1 MLHTI
6 TLFKSLFD
14 TKEGSIPFD
23 MSLLEVVERI
33 KNGDSKLHVEK
44 LRTLTGDEYDQE
56 KKKSIVIMFNGTF
69 AYRNIKGLNQ
79 HSGLMICDYDKIPE
93 NEFQA
98 VYNEVKII
106 PHVIT
111 AFISPSGKGFKAVVS
126 IPKSSPEEHSRRF
139 KAFSERFPCQYFD
152 SKNKDVSRACFESY
166 DPNIY
171 INENATVFTEIS
183 SDYQN
188 SISERP
194 AVLPITNE
202 TEIIKRLIKWWDKKF
217 GFEEGTRNNN
227 LLVLAQA
234 FCEHGVSLDYGLNY
248 VLNNVIY
255 GNFSDDE
262 ATNVFKNAYNRMR
275 SSAGTK
281 YFEDIDKINE
291 IRFALKSKTK
301 EEVIQQHSVTTDVI
315 SDIEGTHDENQFW
328 AINSKGTVVIIPIFF
343 KTFLE
348 RRGYFKYYPET
359 AVKPT
364 FVKVKSNIVTITSV
378 EIIKDD
384 VLNYLINE
392 PDVWNHVS
400 KSKQLF
406 SEQFLTMLKSID
418 MEMIKDTKSTAYVP
432 FLNGVVKITS
442 KSIELQK
449 YISCDGFIWDNQIIK
464 RNYIQAPIDNNF
476 QDLVHKVSNND
487 TSRIQTLE
495 STLGYLIHSYKD
507 KQHQKAVIVNDELIS
522 DNPNGGSGKS
532 IMINALK
539 HFRKVVI
546 IDGKAF
552 DPNKGDFIYQR
563 VDLDTQILAFDDVK
577 KSFNFEAIFSLITEG
592 ITVNRKNKDEI
603 FIPFERAPKVIITTN
618 YVINGSGSSHARRRH
633 EIEFHQYF
641 NESRNPMDVYGRLL
655 FDSWNADDWASFD
668 CYMLSN
674 LQNYLSTGLQ
684 SVKSINSEAKRVIQS
699 TSKDFYDWAMEYEW
713 SDTRHYI
720 SAMLSS
726 FIEATGN
733 NHASPKRFAQWVRL
747 YLGYKSYTYTE
758 GRSNA
763 GIFVHIQVPF

>member
-1 MLHTI
+1 
-6 TLFKSLFD
+6 
-14 TKEGSIPFD
+14 
-23 MSLLEVVERI
+23 
-33 KNGDSKLHVEK
+33 
-44 LRTLTGDEYDQE
+44 
-56 KKKSIVIMFNGTF
+56 
-69 AYRNIKGLNQ
+69 
-79 HSGLMICDYDKIPE
+79 
-93 NEFQA
+93 
-98 VYNEVKII
+98 
-106 PHVIT
+106 
-111 AFISPSGKGFKAVVS
+111 
-126 IPKSSPEEHSRRF
+126 
-139 KAFSERFPCQYFD
+139 
-152 SKNKDVSRACFESY
+152 
-166 DPNIY
+166 
-171 INENATVFTEIS
+171 
-183 SDYQN
+183 
-188 SISERP
+188 
-194 AVLPITNE
+194 
-202 TEIIKRLIKWWDKKF
+202 
-217 GFEEGTRNNN
+217 
-227 LLVLAQA
+227 
-234 FCEHGVSLDYGLNY
+234 
-248 VLNNVIY
+248 
-255 GNFSDDE
+255 
-262 ATNVFKNAYNRMR
+262 MR

-301 EEVIQQHSVTTDVI
+301 EEVISQHSVTPDVI

-328 AINSKGTVVIIPIFF
+328 AINSKGTVIIIPIFF

-487 TSRIQTLE
+487 KSRIQALE

-655 FDSWNADDWASFD
+655 FDSWDADDWASFD

-720 SAMLSS
+720 AVMLSS
-726 FIEATGN
+726 FIEASAN
-733 NHASPKRFAQWVRL
+733 NHVAPKRFAQWVRL
-747 YLGYKSYTYTE
+747 YLGYKSFTFTE
-758 GRSNA
+758 GRGQS

>member
-1 MLHTI
+1 
-6 TLFKSLFD
+6 
-14 TKEGSIPFD
+14 
-23 MSLLEVVERI
+23 MSLLEVIERI
-33 KNGDSKLHVEK
+33 KNGDSKEHVEK
-44 LRTLTGDEYDQE
+44 LRLLSGDEYDQE

-69 AYRNIKGLNQ
+69 AYRNIKGLNE

-93 NEFQA
+93 NEFES
-98 VYNEVKII
+98 VYESVKNN
-106 PHVIT
+106 PCVIT

-126 IPKSSPEEHSRRF
+126 IPKSTAEEHSRRF

-171 INENATVFTEIS
+171 YNPNATVFTEIS

-188 SISERP
+188 SITERP

-202 TEIIKRLIKWWDKKF
+202 TEIIKRLITWWDRKF
-217 GFEEGTRNNN
+217 GFEEGSRNNN

-255 GNFSDDE
+255 GNFTDDE
-262 ATNVFKNAYNRMR
+262 ASNVFKNAYNRMI
-275 SSAGTK
+275 SNAGTK

-291 IRFALKSKTK
+291 IKFALKTKTK
-301 EEVIQQHSVTTDVI
+301 EEVISQHSVTPEVI
-315 SDIEGTHDENQFW
+315 SEIEGTHDENQFW
-328 AINSKGTVVIIPIFF
+328 AINSKGTVQIIPIFF

-348 RRGYFKYYPET
+348 RRGYFKYYPEN

-384 VLNYLINE
+384 VLNYLIEE
-392 PDVWNHVS
+392 PNVWNHVS

-464 RNYIQAPIDNNF
+464 RNYISAPIENNF
-476 QDLVHKVSNND
+476 RDLVHKVSND
-487 TSRIQTLE
+487 ESSRIKALE

-577 KSFNFEAIFSLITEG
+577 KSFNFESIFSLITEG

-641 NESRNPMDVYGRLL
+641 NESRSPIDVYGRLL
-655 FDSWNADDWASFD
+655 FDSWNSDDWASFD

-674 LQNYLSTGLQ
+674 LQNYLTDGLQ
-684 SVKSINSEAKRVIQS
+684 SVKSINSEAKRVIQA
-699 TSKDFYDWAMEYEW
+699 TSKDFYDWASEYEW
-713 SDTRHYI
+713 TDTRHYI
-720 SAMLSS
+720 SSMNNS
-726 FIEATGN
+726 FAEMTGN
-733 NHASPKRFAQWVRL
+733 NNVSPKRFAQYVRT
-747 YLGYKSYTYTE
+747 YLGYKSFTYNE
-758 GRSNA
+758 GRGHS
-763 GIFVHIQVPF
+763 GIFVHIQAPF

>member
-1 MLHTI
+1 M
-6 TLFKSLFD
+6 
-14 TKEGSIPFD
+14 
-23 MSLLEVVERI
+23 
-33 KNGDSKLHVEK
+33 
-44 LRTLTGDEYDQE
+44 
-56 KKKSIVIMFNGTF
+56 
-69 AYRNIKGLNQ
+69 
-79 HSGLMICDYDKIPE
+79 
-93 NEFQA
+93 
-98 VYNEVKII
+98 
-106 PHVIT
+106 
-111 AFISPSGKGFKAVVS
+111 
-126 IPKSSPEEHSRRF
+126 
-139 KAFSERFPCQYFD
+139 
-152 SKNKDVSRACFESY
+152 
-166 DPNIY
+166 
-171 INENATVFTEIS
+171 
-183 SDYQN
+183 
-188 SISERP
+188 
-194 AVLPITNE
+194 PITNE

-217 GFEEGTRNNN
+217 GFEEGTRNSN

-301 EEVIQQHSVTTDVI
+301 EEVIQQHSVTPDVI

-328 AINSKGTVVIIPIFF
+328 AVNSKGTVVIIPIFF

-464 RNYIQAPIDNNF
+464 RNYIQAPIENNF

-487 TSRIQTLE
+487 TSRIQALE

-507 KQHQKAVIVNDELIS
+507 KQHQKAIIVNDELIS

-713 SDTRHYI
+713 TDTRHYI
-720 SAMLSS
+720 AVMLSS
-726 FIEATGN
+726 FIEASAN
-733 NHASPKRFAQWVRL
+733 NHVAPKRFAQWVRT
-747 YLGYKSYTYTE
+747 YLGYKSYTFTE
-758 GRSNA
+758 GRGQS

>member
-1 MLHTI
+1 
-6 TLFKSLFD
+6 
-14 TKEGSIPFD
+14 
-23 MSLLEVVERI
+23 MSLLEVIERI
-33 KNGDSKLHVEK
+33 KNGDSKEHVEK
-44 LRTLTGDEYDQE
+44 LRLLSGDEYDQE

-69 AYRNIKGLNQ
+69 AYRNIKGLNE

-93 NEFQA
+93 NEFT
-98 VYNEVKII
+98 EVFDSVKNI
-106 PHVIT
+106 PNIIT

-126 IPKSSPEEHSRRF
+126 IPKSTAEEHSRRF

-171 INENATVFTEIS
+171 HNPNATVFAEIS

-202 TEIIKRLIKWWDKKF
+202 TEIIKRLITWWDRKF
-217 GFEEGTRNNN
+217 GFEEGSRNNN

-255 GNFSDDE
+255 GNFTDDE
-262 ATNVFKNAYNRMR
+262 ASNVFKNAYNRMK
-275 SSAGTK
+275 SNAGTK
-281 YFEDIDKINE
+281 YFEAIDKINE
-291 IRFALKSKTK
+291 IKFALKTKTK

-315 SDIEGTHDENQFW
+315 SEIEGTHDENQFW
-328 AINSKGTVVIIPIFF
+328 SINSKGTVIIIPIFF

-348 RRGYFKYYPET
+348 RRGYFKYYPEN

-384 VLNYLINE
+384 VLNYLIEE
-392 PDVWNHVS
+392 PNVWNHVS

-464 RNYIQAPIDNNF
+464 RNYISASIENNF
-476 QDLVHKVSNND
+476 RDLVHKVSND
-487 TSRIQTLE
+487 ESSRIKALE

-552 DPNKGDFIYQR
+552 DPNKGYFIYQL

-641 NESRNPMDVYGRLL
+641 NESRSPIDVYGRLL
-655 FDSWNADDWASFD
+655 FDSWNSDDWASFD

-674 LQNYLSTGLQ
+674 LQNYLTDGLQ
-684 SVKSINSEAKRVIQS
+684 SVKSINSEAKRVIQA
-699 TSKDFYDWAMEYEW
+699 TSKDFYDWATEYEW
-713 SDTRHYI
+713 TDTRHYI
-720 SAMLSS
+720 ASMNNS
-726 FIEATGN
+726 FTEMTGN
-733 NHASPKRFAQWVRL
+733 NNVSPKRFAQWVRT
-747 YLGYKSYTYTE
+747 YLGYKSFTYNE
-758 GRSNA
+758 GRGHS
-763 GIFVHIQVPF
+763 GIFVHIQAPF

>member
-1 MLHTI
+1 
-6 TLFKSLFD
+6 
-14 TKEGSIPFD
+14 
-23 MSLLEVVERI
+23 MSLLEVIERI
-33 KNGDSKLHVEK
+33 KNGDSKDHVEK
-44 LRTLTGDEYDQE
+44 LRLLSGDEYDQE

-69 AYRNIKGLNQ
+69 AYRNIKGLNE

-93 NEFQA
+93 NEFES
-98 VYNEVKII
+98 VYESVKNI
-106 PHVIT
+106 PNIIT

-126 IPKSSPEEHSRRF
+126 IPKSTADEHSRRF

-171 INENATVFTEIS
+171 YNPNATVFAEIS

-202 TEIIKRLIKWWDKKF
+202 TEIIKRLITWWDRKF
-217 GFEEGTRNNN
+217 GFEEGSRNNN

-248 VLNNVIY
+248 VLNNVIF
-255 GNFSDDE
+255 GNFTDDE
-262 ATNVFKNAYNRMR
+262 ASNVFKNAYNRMR

-291 IRFALKSKTK
+291 IKFALKTKTK
-301 EEVIQQHSVTTDVI
+301 EEVIQQHSVTPEVI
-315 SDIEGTHDENQFW
+315 SEIEGTHDENQFW
-328 AINSKGTVVIIPIFF
+328 SINSKGTVIIIPIFF

-348 RRGYFKYYPET
+348 RRGYFKYYPEN

-384 VLNYLINE
+384 VLNYLIEE
-392 PDVWNHVS
+392 PNVWNHVS

-464 RNYIQAPIDNNF
+464 RNYISAPIENNF
-476 QDLVHKVSNND
+476 RDLVHKVSND
-487 TSRIQTLE
+487 ESSRIKALE

-641 NESRNPMDVYGRLL
+641 NESRSPIDVYGRLL
-655 FDSWNADDWASFD
+655 FDSWNTDDWASFD

-674 LQNYLSTGLQ
+674 LQNYLIDGLQ
-684 SVKSINSEAKRVIQS
+684 SVKSINSEAKRVIQA
-699 TSKDFYDWAMEYEW
+699 TSKDFYDWASEYEW
-713 SDTRHYI
+713 TDTRHYI
-720 SAMLSS
+720 ASMNNS
-726 FIEATGN
+726 FTEMTGN
-733 NHASPKRFAQWVRL
+733 NNVSPKRFAQWVRT
-747 YLGYKSYTYTE
+747 YLGYKSFTYNE
-758 GRSNA
+758 GRGHS
-763 GIFVHIQVPF
+763 GIFVHIQAPF

>member
-1 MLHTI
+1 MLHTC

-23 MSLLEVVERI
+23 MSLLEVIDRI
-33 KNGDSKLHVEK
+33 KNGDSKEHVEK
-44 LRTLTGDEYDQE
+44 LRTLTGAEYDQE

-69 AYRNIKGLNQ
+69 AYRNIKGLNE

-93 NEFQA
+93 NEFET
-98 VYNEVKII
+98 VYQSVKNN
-106 PHVIT
+106 PCVIT

-126 IPKSSPEEHSRRF
+126 IPKSTSEEHSRRF
-139 KAFSERFPCQYFD
+139 KAFSERFPCEYFD
-152 SKNKDVSRACFESY
+152 TKNKDVSRACFESY

-171 INENATVFTEIS
+171 YNPNASVFVDIS
-183 SDYQN
+183 RDYQN
-188 SISERP
+188 SITERP

-202 TEIIKRLIKWWDKKF
+202 TEIIKRLINWWDRKF
-217 GFEEGTRNNN
+217 GFEEGSRNNN

-248 VLNNVIY
+248 VLNNVIF
-255 GNFSDDE
+255 GNFTDDE
-262 ATNVFKNAYNRMR
+262 ASNVFKNAYNRMR
-275 SSAGTK
+275 ASAGTK

-291 IRFALKSKTK
+291 IKFALKTKTK
-301 EEVIQQHSVTTDVI
+301 EEVISQHSVTPEVI
-315 SDIEGTHDENQFW
+315 SEIEGTHDENQFW
-328 AINSKGTVVIIPIFF
+328 AINSKGTVQIIPIFF

-348 RRGYFKYYPET
+348 RRGYFKYYPEN

-384 VLNYLINE
+384 VLNYLIEE
-392 PDVWNHVS
+392 PNVWNHVS

-464 RNYIQAPIDNNF
+464 RNYNPAPIENNF
-476 QDLVHKVSNND
+476 RDLVHKVSNND
-487 TSRIQTLE
+487 LSRIKALE

-577 KSFNFEAIFSLITEG
+577 KSFNFESIFSLITEG

-641 NESRNPMDVYGRLL
+641 NESRSPIDVYGRLL
-655 FDSWNADDWASFD
+655 FDSWNTDDWASFD
-668 CYMLSN
+668 NYMLSN
-674 LQNYLSTGLQ
+674 LQNYLIDGLQ
-684 SVKSINSEAKRVIQS
+684 SVKSINSEAKRVIQA
-699 TSKDFYDWAMEYEW
+699 TSKDFYDWACDYEW
-713 SDTRHYI
+713 TDSRHYI
-720 SAMLSS
+720 TSMNNS
-726 FIEATGN
+726 FAEMTGN
-733 NHASPKRFAQWVRL
+733 NNVSPKRFAQYVRT
-747 YLGYKSYTYTE
+747 YLGYKSFTYSE
-758 GRSNA
+758 GRGHS
-763 GIFVHIQVPF
+763 GIFVHIQAPF

>member
-1 MLHTI
+1 
-6 TLFKSLFD
+6 
-14 TKEGSIPFD
+14 
-23 MSLLEVVERI
+23 MSLLEVIERI
-33 KNGDSKLHVEK
+33 KNGDSKDHVEK
-44 LRTLTGDEYDQE
+44 LRQLTGDEYDQG

-69 AYRNIKGLNQ
+69 AYRNIKGLNE

-93 NEFQA
+93 NEFT
-98 VYNEVKII
+98 EVFDQVKNI
-106 PHVIT
+106 PNIIT

-126 IPKSSPEEHSRRF
+126 IPKSTAEEHSRRF

-171 INENATVFTEIS
+171 YNPNATVFAEIS

-202 TEIIKRLIKWWDKKF
+202 TEIIKRLITWWDRKF
-217 GFEEGTRNNN
+217 GFEEGSRNNN

-255 GNFSDDE
+255 GNFTDDE
-262 ATNVFKNAYNRMR
+262 ASNVFKNAYNRMR
-275 SSAGTK
+275 SNAGTK

-291 IRFALKSKTK
+291 IKFALKTKTK

-315 SDIEGTHDENQFW
+315 SEIEGTHDENQFW
-328 AINSKGTVVIIPIFF
+328 SINSKGTVIIIPIFF

-384 VLNYLINE
+384 VLNYLIEE
-392 PDVWNHVS
+392 PNVWNHVS

-464 RNYIQAPIDNNF
+464 RNYISALIDNNF
-476 QDLVHKVSNND
+476 RDLVHKVSND
-487 TSRIQTLE
+487 ESSRIKALE

-641 NESRNPMDVYGRLL
+641 NESRSPIDVYGRLL
-655 FDSWNADDWASFD
+655 FDSWNSDDWASFD

-674 LQNYLSTGLQ
+674 LQNYLTDGLQ
-684 SVKSINSEAKRVIQS
+684 SVKSINSEAKRVIQA
-699 TSKDFYDWAMEYEW
+699 TSKDFYDWATEYEW
-713 SDTRHYI
+713 TDTRHYI
-720 SAMLSS
+720 ASMNNS
-726 FIEATGN
+726 FTEMTGN
-733 NHASPKRFAQWVRL
+733 NNVSPKRFAQWVRT
-747 YLGYKSYTYTE
+747 YLGYKSFTYNE
-758 GRSNA
+758 GRGHS
-763 GIFVHIQVPF
+763 GIFVHIQAPF

>member
-1 MLHTI
+1 MLHTC

-23 MSLLEVVERI
+23 MSLLEVIDRI
-33 KNGDSKLHVEK
+33 KNGDSKEHVEK
-44 LRTLTGDEYDQE
+44 LRTLTGAEYDQE

-69 AYRNIKGLNQ
+69 AYRNIKGLNE

-93 NEFQA
+93 NEFQT
-98 VYNEVKII
+98 VYESVKNN
-106 PHVIT
+106 PCVIT

-126 IPKSSPEEHSRRF
+126 IPKSTAEEHSRRF
-139 KAFSERFPCQYFD
+139 KAFSERFPCEYFD

-171 INENATVFTEIS
+171 HNPNATVFAEIS

-202 TEIIKRLIKWWDKKF
+202 TEIIKRLITWWDRKF
-217 GFEEGTRNNN
+217 GFEEGSRNNN

-255 GNFSDDE
+255 GNFTDDE
-262 ATNVFKNAYNRMR
+262 ASNVFKNAYNRMR
-275 SSAGTK
+275 SNAGTK

-291 IRFALKSKTK
+291 IKFALKTKTK
-301 EEVIQQHSVTTDVI
+301 EEVISQHSVTPDVI
-315 SDIEGTHDENQFW
+315 SEIEGTHDENQFW
-328 AINSKGTVVIIPIFF
+328 SINSKGTVIIIPIFF

-348 RRGYFKYYPET
+348 RRGYFKYYPEN

-384 VLNYLINE
+384 VLNYLIEE
-392 PDVWNHVS
+392 PNVWNHVS

-464 RNYIQAPIDNNF
+464 RNYISAPIENNF
-476 QDLVHKVSNND
+476 RDLVHKVSND
-487 TSRIQTLE
+487 ESSRI
-495 STLGYLIHSYKD
+495 K
-507 KQHQKAVIVNDELIS
+507 
-522 DNPNGGSGKS
+522 
-532 IMINALK
+532 
-539 HFRKVVI
+539 
-546 IDGKAF
+546 
-552 DPNKGDFIYQR
+552 
-563 VDLDTQILAFDDVK
+563 
-577 KSFNFEAIFSLITEG
+577 
-592 ITVNRKNKDEI
+592 
-603 FIPFERAPKVIITTN
+603 
-618 YVINGSGSSHARRRH
+618 
-633 EIEFHQYF
+633 
-641 NESRNPMDVYGRLL
+641 
-655 FDSWNADDWASFD
+655 
-668 CYMLSN
+668 
-674 LQNYLSTGLQ
+674 
-684 SVKSINSEAKRVIQS
+684 AKR
-699 TSKDFYDWAMEYEW
+699 W
-713 SDTRHYI
+713 
-720 SAMLSS
+720 
-726 FIEATGN
+726 EA
-733 NHASPKRFAQWVRL
+733 P
-747 YLGYKSYTYTE
+747 
-758 GRSNA
+758 
-763 GIFVHIQVPF
+763 

>member
-1 MLHTI
+1 
-6 TLFKSLFD
+6 
-14 TKEGSIPFD
+14 
-23 MSLLEVVERI
+23 MSLLEVIDRI
-33 KNGDSKLHVEK
+33 KNGDSKDHVEK
-44 LRTLTGDEYDQE
+44 LRQLTGDEYDQE

-69 AYRNIKGLNQ
+69 AYRNIKGLNE

-93 NEFQA
+93 NEFES
-98 VYNEVKII
+98 VYESVKNN
-106 PHVIT
+106 PCVIT

-126 IPKSSPEEHSRRF
+126 IPKSTAEEHSRRF
-139 KAFSERFPCQYFD
+139 KAFSERFPCEYFD

-171 INENATVFTEIS
+171 HNPNATVFAEIS

-202 TEIIKRLIKWWDKKF
+202 TEIIKRLITWWDRKF
-217 GFEEGTRNNN
+217 GFEEGSRNNN
-227 LLVLAQA
+227 LLVLAQS

-248 VLNNVIY
+248 VLNNVIF
-255 GNFSDDE
+255 GNFTDDE
-262 ATNVFKNAYNRMR
+262 ASNVFKNAYNRMR
-275 SSAGTK
+275 ASAGTK

-291 IRFALKSKTK
+291 IKFALKTKTK
-301 EEVIQQHSVTTDVI
+301 EEVIQQHAVTPEVI
-315 SDIEGTHDENQFW
+315 SEIEGTHDENQFW
-328 AINSKGTVVIIPIFF
+328 SINSKGTVIIIPIFF

-348 RRGYFKYYPET
+348 RRGYFKYYPEN

-384 VLNYLINE
+384 VLNYLIEE
-392 PDVWNHVS
+392 PNVWNHVS

-418 MEMIKDTKSTAYVP
+418 MEMIKDTKTTAYVP

-464 RNYIQAPIDNNF
+464 RNYIQAPIENNF
-476 QDLVHKVSNND
+476 RDLVHKVSND
-487 TSRIQTLE
+487 ESSRIKALE

-577 KSFNFEAIFSLITEG
+577 KSFNFESIFSLITEG

-641 NESRNPMDVYGRLL
+641 NESRSPIDVYGRLL
-655 FDSWNADDWASFD
+655 FDSWNSDDWASFD

-674 LQNYLSTGLQ
+674 LQNYLTDGLQ
-684 SVKSINSEAKRVIQS
+684 SVKSINSEAKRVIQA
-699 TSKDFYDWAMEYEW
+699 TSKDFYDWATDYEW
-713 SDTRHYI
+713 TDTRHYI
-720 SAMLSS
+720 ASMNNS
-726 FIEATGN
+726 FTEMTGN
-733 NHASPKRFAQWVRL
+733 NNVSPKRFAQWVRT
-747 YLGYKSYTYTE
+747 YLGYKSFTYNE
-758 GRSNA
+758 GRGHS
-763 GIFVHIQVPF
+763 GIFVHIQAPF

>member
-1 MLHTI
+1 MLHKI

-23 MSLLEVVERI
+23 MSLLEVIERI

-44 LRTLTGDEYDQE
+44 LRQLKGDEYDQE

-69 AYRNIKGLNQ
+69 AYRNIKGLNE
-79 HSGLMICDYDKIPE
+79 HSGLMVVDYDKIPE
-93 NEFQA
+93 DEFQS
-98 VYNEVKII
+98 VYDSVKNI
-106 PHVIT
+106 PNIIT
-111 AFISPSGKGFKAVVS
+111 AFLSPSGKGFKAVVS
-126 IPKSSPEEHSRRF
+126 IPKSTAEEHSRRF
-139 KAFSERFPCQYFD
+139 KAFSERYPCPYFD

-166 DPNIY
+166 DPEIY
-171 INENATVFTEIS
+171 VNENATVFTEIS

-202 TEIIKRLIKWWDKKF
+202 TEIIKRLLKWWDKNF
-217 GFEEGTRNNN
+217 GFEEGSRNNN

-248 VLNNVIY
+248 VLNNVIF

-301 EEVIQQHSVTTDVI
+301 EEVIQQHAVTPEII
-315 SDIEGTHDENQFW
+315 SEIEGTHDENQFW
-328 AINSKGTVVIIPIFF
+328 TISSKGAVIIIPIFF

-359 AVKPT
+359 AIKPT
-364 FVKVKSNIVTITSV
+364 FVKVKSNIVSITSV

-384 VLNYLINE
+384 VLNYLISE
-392 PDVWNHVS
+392 PEVWNHVS

-406 SEQFLTMLKSID
+406 SEQFLTMLKSIE
-418 MEMIKDTKSTAYVP
+418 MEMIKDTKSTGYIP

-442 KSIELQK
+442 KTIELQK
-449 YISCDGFIWDNQIIK
+449 YISCDGFIWENQIIK
-464 RNYIQAPIDNNF
+464 RNYTPGEIDNNF

-487 TSRIQTLE
+487 TNRIKALE
-495 STLGYLIHSYKD
+495 STLGYLIHSFKD
-507 KQHQKAVIVNDELIS
+507 KQHQKAVIINDELIS

-577 KSFNFEAIFSLITEG
+577 KSFNFESIFSLITEG

-641 NESRNPMDVYGRLL
+641 NENRNPMDVYGRLL
-655 FDSWNADDWASFD
+655 FDSWNANDWASFD
-668 CYMLSN
+668 NYMLRN
-674 LQNYLSTGLQ
+674 LQNFLRDGMQ

-699 TSKDFYDWAMEYEW
+699 TSKDFYDWASDYDW
-713 SDTRHYI
+713 TDTRHYV
-720 SAMLSS
+720 SVLLSS
-726 FIEATGN
+726 FAEATA
-733 NHASPKRFAQWVRL
+733 NHNVSPKRFAQYVRT
-747 YLGYKSYTYTE
+747 YFGYKSFTYTE
-758 GRSNA
+758 GRGQS

>member
-1 MLHTI
+1 MQHKI

-23 MSLLEVVERI
+23 MTLKEVIDRI
-33 KNGDSKLHVEK
+33 RHGDSKNHVEK
-44 LRTLTGDEYDQE
+44 LRLLTGKDYDEA
-56 KKKSIVIMFNGTF
+56 KKHSIVIMFNGLF
-69 AYRNIKGLNQ
+69 SYRNIKGMTQ
-79 HSGLMICDYDKIPE
+79 HSGLMVLDYDKIPE
-93 NEFQA
+93 NEFMQ
-98 VYNEVKII
+98 VYESIKSN
-106 PHVIT
+106 PHIIT
-111 AFISPSGKGFKAVVS
+111 AFISPSGKGIKAVAS
-126 IPKSSPEEHSRRF
+126 IPNSTSEEHSRRF
-139 KAFSERFPCQYFD
+139 KAFSERFDCPYFD

-166 DPNIY
+166 DPEIY
-171 INENATVFTEIS
+171 VNENATVFTEIS

-188 SISERP
+188 TISERP

-202 TEIIKRLIKWWDKKF
+202 TEIIRRLLKWWDAKF
-217 GFEEGTRNNN
+217 GFEEGSRNNN
-227 LLVLAQA
+227 LLVLAQS
-234 FCEHGVSLDYGLNY
+234 FCEHGVSLEYGLNY

-255 GNFSDDE
+255 GNFTEDE
-262 ATNVFKNAYNRMR
+262 TANIFKNAYNRMR
-275 SSAGTK
+275 GTQGTK

-291 IRFALKSKTK
+291 IKFALKIKTK
-301 EEVIQQHSVTTDVI
+301 EEIIQSHNVTPEII
-315 SDIEGTHDENQFW
+315 SEIEGTHDENQFW
-328 AINSKGTVVIIPIFF
+328 TINSKGTVIIIPIFF

-348 RRGYFKYYPET
+348 RRGYFKYYPEN

-392 PDVWNHVS
+392 PNVWNHVS

-406 SEQFLTMLKSID
+406 SEPFLTMLKSID

-432 FLNGVVKITS
+432 FLNGVVKVTA
-442 KSIELQK
+442 KKIELQK
-449 YISCDGFIWDNQIIK
+449 YIACDGFIWENQIIK
-464 RNYIQAPIDNNF
+464 RNYEPAAIENNF
-476 QDLVHKVSNND
+476 RDLVHKVSNND
-487 TSRIQTLE
+487 QTRIDALE
-495 STLGYLIHSYKD
+495 STLGYLIHSFKD

-577 KSFNFEAIFSLITEG
+577 KTFNFEAIFSLITEG

-633 EIEFHQYF
+633 EIEFYQYF
-641 NESRNPMDVYGRLL
+641 NEVRNPMQEYGRLL
-655 FDSWNADDWASFD
+655 FDSWSRDDWQAFD
-668 CYMLSN
+668 NYMLSN
-674 LQNYLSTGLQ
+674 LQNYLNTGLQ
-684 SVKSINSEAKRVIQS
+684 SVKSINSEAKRLIQS
-699 TSKDFYDWAMEYEW
+699 TSKDFYDWANEYEW
-713 SDTRHYI
+713 TDTRHYF
-720 SAMLSS
+720 SALLNGFTEHSGTRNL
-726 FIEATGN
+726 A
-733 NHASPKRFAQWVRL
+733 PKRFANWVRV
-747 YLGYKSYTYTE
+747 YVNYRAFTFTE
-758 GRSNA
+758 GRSNSGA
-763 GIFVHIQVPF
+763 FIHIQAPF

>member
-1 MLHTI
+1 
-6 TLFKSLFD
+6 
-14 TKEGSIPFD
+14 
-23 MSLLEVVERI
+23 MSLLEVIERI
-33 KNGDSKLHVEK
+33 KNGDSKDHVEK
-44 LRTLTGDEYDQE
+44 LRLLSGDEYDQE

-69 AYRNIKGLNQ
+69 AYRNIKGLNE

-93 NEFQA
+93 NEFET
-98 VYNEVKII
+98 VYESVKNN
-106 PHVIT
+106 PCVIT

-126 IPKSSPEEHSRRF
+126 IPKSTAEEHSRRF
-139 KAFSERFPCQYFD
+139 KAFSERYPCEYFD

-171 INENATVFTEIS
+171 YNPNATVFAEIS

-202 TEIIKRLIKWWDKKF
+202 TEIIKRLITWWDRKF
-217 GFEEGTRNNN
+217 GFEEGSRNNN

-255 GNFSDDE
+255 GNFTDDE
-262 ATNVFKNAYNRMR
+262 ASNVFKNAYNRMR
-275 SSAGTK
+275 SNAGTK

-291 IRFALKSKTK
+291 IKFALKTKTK
-301 EEVIQQHSVTTDVI
+301 EEVISQHAVTPEVI
-315 SDIEGTHDENQFW
+315 SEIEGTHDENQFW
-328 AINSKGTVVIIPIFF
+328 AINSKGTVIIIPIFF

-384 VLNYLINE
+384 VLNYLIEE
-392 PDVWNHVS
+392 PNVWNHVS

-442 KSIELQK
+442 KSIDLQK

-464 RNYIQAPIDNNF
+464 RNYISAPIENNF
-476 QDLVHKVSNND
+476 RDLVHKVSND
-487 TSRIQTLE
+487 ESSRIKALE

-641 NESRNPMDVYGRLL
+641 NESRSPIDVYGRLL
-655 FDSWNADDWASFD
+655 FDSWNTDDWASFD

-674 LQNYLSTGLQ
+674 LQNYLIDGLQ
-684 SVKSINSEAKRVIQS
+684 SVKSINSEAKRVIQA
-699 TSKDFYDWAMEYEW
+699 TSKDFYDWATEYEW
-713 SDTRHYI
+713 TDTRHHI
-720 SAMLSS
+720 ASMNNS
-726 FIEATGN
+726 FAEMTGN
-733 NHASPKRFAQWVRL
+733 NNVSPKRFAQYVRT
-747 YLGYKSYTYTE
+747 YLGYKSFTYNE
-758 GRSNA
+758 GRGHS
-763 GIFVHIQVPF
+763 GIFVHIQAPF